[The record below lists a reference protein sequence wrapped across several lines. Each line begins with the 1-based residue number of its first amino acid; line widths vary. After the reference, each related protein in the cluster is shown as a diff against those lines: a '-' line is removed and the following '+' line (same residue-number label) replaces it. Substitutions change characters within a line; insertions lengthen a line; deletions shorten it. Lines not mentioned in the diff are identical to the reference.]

1 MSNRPRQKA
10 SANTNKKPRVFTEDS
25 STRTKKDGQAPKRT
39 TLKSTLYLAL
49 AIVSLVIGIHRV
61 YLDSQTES
69 ISTAIGYN
77 YWIFM
82 ITIAFLL
89 LLRFERKKPAA

>member
-10 SANTNKKPRVFTEDS
+10 SGNKKPRVFTEDS
-25 STRTKKDGQAPKRT
+25 STRTKKDGQAPKQT
-39 TLKSTLYLAL
+39 TLKKTLYLAL

-61 YLDSQTES
+61 YIDGQTES

-89 LLRFERKKPAA
+89 LLRYERKKPAA

>member
-10 SANTNKKPRVFTEDS
+10 SANKKPRVFTEDS
-25 STRTKKDGQAPKRT
+25 STRTKKDGQAPKKAS
-39 TLKSTLYLAL
+39 LKATLYLAL
-49 AIVSLVIGIHRV
+49 AVVSLVIGIHRV
-61 YLDSQTES
+61 YLDNKTES
-69 ISTAIGYN
+69 ISSAIGYN

-89 LLRFERKKPAA
+89 LLRYERKKPAA

>member
-10 SANTNKKPRVFTEDS
+10 GGLKKTLPVSGPKPTQGAVNPDQPKKPAS
-25 STRTKKDGQAPKRT
+25 LKK
-39 TLKSTLYLAL
+39 TLYLVFAV
-49 AIVSLVIGIHRV
+49 VSLLIGLHRV
-61 YLDSQTES
+61 YLDSATES

-82 ITIAFLL
+82 ITIAFLI
-89 LLRFERKKPAA
+89 LLRYERKKPQA

>member
-10 SANTNKKPRVFTEDS
+10 SANKKPKVFTEDS
-25 STRTKKDGQAPKRT
+25 ATRTKKDGQAAKKT
-39 TLKSTLYLAL
+39 TLKATLYLAL
-49 AIVSLVIGIHRV
+49 AIVSLIIGIHRV
-61 YLDSQTES
+61 YLDSKTES

-82 ITIAFLL
+82 ITIGFLL
-89 LLRFERKKPAA
+89 LLRYERKKPAA

>member
-10 SANTNKKPRVFTEDS
+10 SATNKKPKVFTEDS

-39 TLKSTLYLAL
+39 TLKATLYLAL
-49 AIVSLVIGIHRV
+49 AIVSLVIGVHRV
-61 YLDSQTES
+61 YLDNQTES

-89 LLRFERKKPAA
+89 LLRYERKKPAA

>member
-10 SANTNKKPRVFTEDS
+10 ADKKARVFTENS
-25 STRTKKDGQAPKRT
+25 STRTPKDAKHKPA
-39 TLKSTLYLAL
+39 TLKSTLYLVF

-61 YLDSQTES
+61 YLDNQTES
-69 ISTAIGYN
+69 ISTAIVYN

-82 ITIAFLL
+82 ITIGFLF
-89 LLRFERKKPAA
+89 LLRFERKKIPKA